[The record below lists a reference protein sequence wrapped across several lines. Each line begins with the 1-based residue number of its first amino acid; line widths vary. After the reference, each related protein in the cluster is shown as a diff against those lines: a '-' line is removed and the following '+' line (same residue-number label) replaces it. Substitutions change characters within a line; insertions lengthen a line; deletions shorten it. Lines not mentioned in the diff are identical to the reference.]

1 MKLLA
6 QSKWFY
12 ALPLFL
18 LLNGCENIP
27 FVERVTAPDYKATGR
42 SRPLEVPPD
51 LTSATTNDAYA
62 IPGSTSYSDFKN
74 GQQQDNGQPKILPNP
89 EGMKIV
95 KAGAQRWLVVN
106 APAEKIWPLIRD
118 FWIDMGFA
126 VKKENPEV
134 GVMETEWIKEGD
146 LMTNDNKG
154 TLDKF
159 DAWLD
164 SLASGTANR
173 KKFRTRLERGLQDGT
188 TEIYMTHRS
197 VDTAPDDG
205 KEKIRTPYGVVDMGY
220 KNDSKSKE
228 DSKVDSRSDELD
240 AELLRRLMV
249 KLGLADKRAKE
260 IIAAPISQKRA
271 EIKKEADGS
280 SSVEIQDPFD
290 RAWRRVGLALDIIGF
305 VIEDKDRSNGIYFVK
320 YADVDIDDSPKKK
333 KGVLDSLMFWSDD
346 DKKDKQAKDTSQ
358 TKEKPLSERLK
369 FWGGSD
375 KEKTNPEKQY
385 RVKIVS
391 IDNGGSQVVIEYQD
405 GKKNTSSTANRI
417 ISLLYDQLK

>member
-27 FVERVTAPDYKATGR
+27 FIEQVTAPDYKATGR

-385 RVKIVS
+385 RIKIIS